1 MLVLPA
7 KWKCEENQVIKSGS
21 CGWLLFF
28 ISLAVTVVKYCNERV
43 CLCVCVCVCLSA
55 SISPE
60 PHARSW
66 PNFYACCLWPW
77 LGPPSAGADRPRG
90 MGNFGGCPGH
100 SKALAIDAAAVAVAF
115 AAKRDHLLANNVLQ
129 QNHSVCQA
137 SANSI
142 LKFFGRR
149 RCGLS
154 AAKGWWDCTV
164 RAKSDIYDYLVNY
177 DSFLR
182 QS

>member
-1 MLVLPA
+1 M
-7 KWKCEENQVIKSGS
+7 S
-21 CGWLLFF
+21 
-28 ISLAVTVVKYCNERV
+28 
-43 CLCVCVCVCLSA
+43 VCVSVCPQAYLPS
-55 SISPE
+55 
-60 PHARSW
+60 HTRD
-66 PNFYACCLWPW
+66 
-77 LGPPSAGADRPRG
+77 LGQIF
-90 MGNFGGCPGH
+90 MH
-100 SKALAIDAAAVAVAF
+100 VAF